1 MKKKQRRDQIKRRWI
16 DDHKRDTR
24 DDHIIF
30 REDNDLFSL
39 EDYAKGASSIAD
51 ASDKPSLGS
60 TLPAGGA
67 AGLYKNKKG
76 NALQFQ
82 QLKRENMNDKD
93 WEAKFEMLFAEDLIA
108 VEDDFYDEDL
118 CFSDPND
125 LNMIFSELEEQNLY
139 LIHQAQDMEQSLETM
154 KQEQTHIMEKLG
166 GEVNLHK
173 KNRNELN
180 DQINES
186 MKQLKELRQRNQMS
200 TIQS

>member
-51 ASDKPSLGS
+51 ARDKPSLGS